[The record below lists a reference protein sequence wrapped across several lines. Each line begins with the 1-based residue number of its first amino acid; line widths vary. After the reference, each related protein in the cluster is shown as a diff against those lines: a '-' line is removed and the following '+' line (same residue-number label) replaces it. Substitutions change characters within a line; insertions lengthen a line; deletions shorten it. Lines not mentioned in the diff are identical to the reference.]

1 MIYNK
6 SLNVLEKQ
14 VYDLSEAVQAH
25 WTVDRVLAD
34 FGIKIIGQLDMPPAE
49 GTVPPGGPEAYGE
62 AYAVGSAAPYD
73 IYIWTRPDA
82 YHPEAYWFD
91 VGPLGIQG
99 VPGAPGASVVA
110 ASVSANGTLTLSMS
124 NGPDIE
130 ATGST
135 KGPKGDKGDKGDIG
149 PQGPQGIQGN
159 TGEMGP
165 QGPEGPA
172 GPPGY
177 FNVLGTLANEGQLP
191 SPYTVELGSAY
202 LVWHAIT
209 GEENGGHYD
218 LYLNINSS
226 GTQVWQNTGRVAA
239 GTYIYENGQV
249 VNEFNADTKVNK
261 ITNEMSNISSNYEY
275 VYVSN
280 KNRNLAP
287 RRMDDRIMTSGEA
300 SYQIVCRDR
309 SGNGQIRVPETP
321 TENYH
326 ATSKQYVDNKYRLY
340 RHDIQFIVSDSG
352 DSYTCYF
359 TLYNTQQTAMNNG
372 TLHTDTFIALNGVV
386 DMADGR
392 QYPILYGTV
401 NPGTSYVSMSY
412 YDPEEKQVVSAY
424 LDAGNF
430 TTYDTVSR
438 VF

>member
-14 VYDLSEAVQAH
+14 VYDLSKAVQAH

-49 GTVPPGGPEAYGE
+49 GTYPPGGPEAYGE

-110 ASVSANGTLTLSMS
+110 ASVSENGTLTLSMS

-135 KGPKGDKGDKGDIG
+135 KGPKGDKGDKGDTG
-149 PQGPQGIQGN
+149 PQGPQGRQGE
-159 TGEMGP
+159 TGSQGP
-165 QGPEGPA
+165 EGPEGPA

-177 FNVLGTLANEGQLP
+177 FNVLGTLSNEGQLP
-191 SPYTVELGSAY
+191 IASSVELGSAY
-202 LVWHAIT
+202 LVWHAVAA
-209 GEENGGHYD
+209 EENGGHYD

-226 GTQVWQNTGRVAA
+226 GNQVWQNTGRVAA

-249 VNEFNADTKVNK
+249 INEFNADTKLDK
-261 ITNEMSNISSNYEY
+261 IT
-275 VYVSN
+275 
-280 KNRNLAP
+280 
-287 RRMDDRIMTSGEA
+287 TSGFYRLYGVNA
-300 SYQIVCRDR
+300 
-309 SGNGQIRVPETP
+309 SGNEWNPTLRQVPQTTNSAYKYQLAMYDITDGAYTNNGLICIAEVP
-321 TENYH
+321 IERYH
-326 ATSKQYVDNKYRLY
+326 TASKSYVDNKFKVYQHNQQL
-340 RHDIQFIVSDSG
+340 ILTNG
-352 DSYTCYF
+352 DELVEIFYTCYDGGSNAKGYMK
-359 TLYNTQQTAMNNG
+359 TNG
-372 TLHTDTFIALNGVV
+372 RTGNLSGYYHLPNG
-386 DMADGR
+386 DSL
-392 QYPILYGTV
+392 PILYGEIDTA
-401 NPGTSYVSMSY
+401 TSNMSIAVAQSG
-412 YDPEEKQVVSAY
+412 QVGIYY
-424 LDAGNF
+424 LDSF
-430 TTYDTVSR
+430 SIDTVEDIVTR
-438 VF
+438 VI